1 MCLTGNKTFDSILV
15 IGATVAATVVAG
27 PQAGMATYAAIGAG
41 SGAAMAGA
49 QGRDPLT
56 GAVIGGILGGVT
68 GGMAPP
74 GTDQAAQ
81 IAAQE
86 AAAQTVTG
94 QVGAAITNLSAQQF
108 TSIGAQQVGQ
118 MAIGTTAGAAFGLMM
133 PGTPD
138 YSGYTPASQQVVQQQ
153 FNSQQIATTG
163 SGGRQA
169 TASLAE
175 AIKRSKQ
182 RKLSQADV
190 GDLSIDTSS
199 FASTGLQFA

>member
-1 MCLTGNKTFDSILV
+1 MCIPSTGNRYLD
-15 IGATVAATVVAG
+15 IGIGVALGAATG
-27 PQAGMATYAAIGAG
+27 GMGLSALATQTGANILGGISTSLISVGGLSTAAIGAVG
-41 SGAAMAGA
+41 GG
-49 QGRDPLT
+49 L
-56 GAVIGGILGGVT
+56 IGGASSAILGPILNPSLPEFPTYDVPQQT
-68 GGMAPP
+68 
-74 GTDQAAQ
+74 AQ
-81 IAAQE
+81 
-86 AAAQTVTG
+86 V
-94 QVGAAITNLSAQQF
+94 
-108 TSIGAQQVGQ
+108 
-118 MAIGTTAGAAFGLMM
+118 
-133 PGTPD
+133 
-138 YSGYTPASQQVVQQQ
+138 QQ

>member
-1 MCLTGNKTFDSILV
+1 MCVTGNRYVDLALGVAAVAVTAGAAAPAVVPAVGLTAFQVGVGAAL
-15 IGATVAATVVAG
+15 GATTSAAL
-27 PQAGMATYAAIGAG
+27 
-41 SGAAMAGA
+41 
-49 QGRDPLT
+49 GRDPLM
-56 GAVIGGILGGVT
+56 GALVGGVT
-68 GGMAPP
+68 AGVVPGADNIVTTVGYGGLGALAF
-74 GTDQAAQ
+74 D
-81 IAAQE
+81 
-86 AAAQTVTG
+86 TV
-94 QVGAAITNLSAQQF
+94 
-108 TSIGAQQVGQ
+108 
-118 MAIGTTAGAAFGLMM
+118 M
-133 PGTPD
+133 PKPVLPD

-169 TASLAE
+169 SASLAE